1 MSDPEVLQRQK
12 SLWDWQTL
20 DTLCGALVL
29 ISPCPTPW
37 GEGCQKVPGG
47 WLWPSPIQVSPRG
60 RCSGSLGH
68 EERCSSHADPA
79 HLPVPPSSGL

>member
-12 SLWDWQTL
+12 SPWDWQTL

-37 GEGCQKVPGG
+37 GEGCQKVPGLSRRMAVAESHPG
-47 WLWPSPIQVSPRG
+47 EPQTSMLRQPGARGAVQQPR
-60 RCSGSLGH
+60 
-68 EERCSSHADPA
+68 
-79 HLPVPPSSGL
+79 